1 MVCKISLNAYYQNY
15 QQHVNYGSVA
25 PCAFGT
31 SVRLSAFTSVFS
43 PSLCDLLYVVG
54 LLYHSIFR
62 KNRFYYLIP
71 LASVLLLFMKKNTCY
86 NLFSCRC
93 LSPLLGIYY
102 INIFYSVFF
111 HYLCLLRCGRVD
123 KWTSWQ
129 VNKLLDK
136 KTKELWKVN
145 KWTSRRVNKLLA
157 AINTANSSNHNYEF
171 WIMNYELS
179 KVNSEL

>member
-1 MVCKISLNAYYQNY
+1 MANKLRRSMHRRCLRDFHCLVLIILRPLLFSVWHFLRNLTLSDKI
-15 QQHVNYGSVA
+15 
-25 PCAFGT
+25 
-31 SVRLSAFTSVFS
+31 
-43 PSLCDLLYVVG
+43 
-54 LLYHSIFR
+54 YHSKIL

-123 KWTSWQ
+123 KWTSRR
-129 VNKLLDK
+129 VDKLLDK
-136 KTKELWKVN
+136 KTKGLWKVDE
-145 KWTSRRVNKLLA
+145 WTSKQVDK
-157 AINTANSSNHNYEF
+157 
-171 WIMNYELS
+171 
-179 KVNSEL
+179 